1 MQSARSAAKQMF
13 VDHLGDKT
21 GKNMEI
27 AIFNWA
33 VKSCKKDDLVWKTKK
48 PGEAIIKK
56 NGTIE
61 FANSAKTPGFRFLYT
76 AKVRSINA
84 NLRKFPHFKETIS
97 SQKLHPKSV
106 PDMKPFEIDNALWQ
120 PIFDKNAA
128 KELAKAR
135 WEEEEQGTSGLYVC
149 KKCKS
154 DKTAHVSVQTRSA
167 DEPMT
172 VYITCK
178 ICRHNWKE

>member
-1 MQSARSAAKQMF
+1 MQSSRVNAKAMF
-13 VDHLGDKT
+13 VEHLGDKI

-33 VKSCKKDDLVWKTKK
+33 VKSCRKEDLAWKTKK
-48 PGEAIIKK
+48 ESAAMIKE
-56 NGTIE
+56 NGSIQ
-61 FANSAKTPGFRFLYT
+61 FANTNRPAGFRFLYT
-76 AKVRSINA
+76 MKVRSIYA
-84 NLRKFPHFKETIS
+84 NLRKYHRFKELLASQTI
-97 SQKLHPKSV
+97 HPKIV
-106 PDMKPFEIDNALWQ
+106 PFMKPFEIDNTLWK

-135 WEEEEQGTSGLYVC
+135 WEEEEQGMSGLYVC

-178 ICRHNWKE
+178 ICKHNWKE